1 MRLISQEMKKIW
13 NPIIVGILLLFGIIY
28 YFLFSSYY
36 IRYYDSGAADLVGD
50 LFQEYG
56 NTLEY
61 DEYLEIN
68 DLLTEEEARFTEMV
82 QSIPIAAEN
91 NISSYAQFID
101 FRENYYSNRDGD
113 ADLETERVIWTIAAN
128 TNLSQIQNIK
138 EILEDYHNKTTRSL
152 QDDYIYSALSPEEE
166 ARLNELEQSDIKY
179 GYLATSILDHTTG
192 LTISFM
198 IWVAASVV
206 ILLSPTVVRD
216 RLNKVQNLQYSSA
229 TGRRILSVQT
239 LAAISSAIL
248 LTAGNCM
255 LYGGL
260 LILKG
265 ALRFKEFYLLS
276 HEYVPWV
283 NWTYGTYLLVLA
295 AMALGIGIT
304 TAILTVFLS
313 RYSQNYIGMLL
324 KAIPLLACLIALFA
338 VLPIIT
344 RPFFLFNPM
353 SVQWHRKGI
362 EIILLGSLFLLSAFI
377 MGIALI
383 RQRKQQLE

>member
-1 MRLISQEMKKIW
+1 MKLISQEIKKIW

-36 IRYYDSGAADLVGD
+36 IQYYDSGAADLAAD
-50 LFQEYG
+50 LFQKYG
-56 NTLEY
+56 STL
-61 DEYLEIN
+61 DSNEITEIR
-68 DLLTEEEARFTEMV
+68 DLLAEEEARFTYMV
-82 QSIPIAAEN
+82 QSLPIAAEN
-91 NISSYAQFID
+91 NIRSYEQFIT
-101 FRENYYSNRDGD
+101 FRENYYSNNSGD
-113 ADLETERVIWTIAAN
+113 ANLEVERVIWTIAAN
-128 TNLSQIQNIK
+128 TNLSQIQNI
-138 EILEDYHNKTTRSL
+138 EELLEDYHNKSTRSL
-152 QDDYIYSALSPEEE
+152 QEDYIYAAASSEEK

-179 GYLATSILDHTTG
+179 GYLPTSILDHTTG

-198 IWVAASVV
+198 IWVAASIV
-206 ILLSPTVVRD
+206 ILLSPIVVRD
-216 RLNKVQNLQYSSA
+216 RLNRVQSLQYASA

-239 LAAISSAIL
+239 LAAVSSAVI
-248 LTAGNCM
+248 LTAGNC
-255 LYGGL
+255 LIYGGL
-260 LILKG
+260 LIAKG
-265 ALRFKEFYLLS
+265 ALRFKDFYLFAR
-276 HEYVPWV
+276 EYVPWV

-304 TAILTVFLS
+304 TALLTIFLS

-324 KAIPLLACLIALFA
+324 KAILLLACFIALFS